1 MTPSCFHLATRVKIK
16 FIHEDRKRKKEKKKN
31 YIRKKFSSN
40 VVKSKSLI
48 DNELE

>member
-31 YIRKKFSSN
+31 YYLSGRNFQVMWLKAKA
-40 VVKSKSLI
+40 
-48 DNELE
+48 